1 MLELPEHWK
10 PWIRTGIALPL
21 IVLNSW
27 VLLQA
32 VQYFEPLVTIFALS
46 AVFAFILN
54 YPVRF
59 LQNRGLP
66 HIYAVL
72 LVLLLSLLVLVLLG
86 ITLVPVL
93 LGQLTEITTL
103 LPDWLDAASQKLQLL
118 ENWAAD
124 RRMPINLSQIVTQL
138 EDRLPAEVQAIAD
151 QSLPLALEAVD
162 SLSDLVLTA
171 VLTLYLLFDG
181 SRVWNAI
188 FERLPLLNRDRVQS
202 RLYTNFHSYFIG
214 QAALGVWTG
223 SVLAV
228 AFMVLKVPYSLL
240 LGLLVGIMTLIPF
253 GDVISFIL
261 ISLSVAI
268 QDAGLGIR
276 TLVVAAVLDQLTDQL
291 LAPRILGGFT
301 GLRPIW
307 VIIALLLGTKLFGL
321 AGLLIAV
328 PIAGSIKDLLDNPL
342 SDRELPLP
350 FSQLCQ
356 EDAQL
361 NAKQTQD
368 GTTSPVE
375 TGSGKATIS

>member
-228 AFMVLKVPYSLL
+228 AFLVLKVPYSLL